1 VAAKQLTQDNQD
13 KVKQQAAM
21 LEQIPVVAAAVA
33 MLLQLHIKTAARA

>member
-13 KVKQQAAM
+13 NLKQQAAM
-21 LEQIPVVAAAVA
+21 LEQIPVVAVVAA